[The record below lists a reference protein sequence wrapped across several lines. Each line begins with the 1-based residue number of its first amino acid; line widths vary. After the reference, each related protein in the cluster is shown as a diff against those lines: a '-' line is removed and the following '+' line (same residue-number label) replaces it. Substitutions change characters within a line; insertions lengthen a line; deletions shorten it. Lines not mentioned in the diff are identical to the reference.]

1 MLTIDPDS
9 ELTIVEQFILQVSK
23 EIVNNKR
30 IKDFERRNHWYELL
44 STNEIHSQCIT

>member
-30 IKDFERRNHWYELL
+30 IKDFERRNPWYDFL
-44 STNEIHSQCIT
+44 TRNEK